1 MGAGINGQA
10 APPPR
15 PPLNRRA
22 VRTTGAAA
30 PSRWGKRILR
40 SQPRAPPD
48 AQASGCANDGRCR
61 ALTLGEAHTAEPAP
75 RPARRS
81 SVGLCERRALPRP
94 HAGGSACCGA
104 SPAPAGRRAFS
115 ADVHVRA
122 DAAGWSSW
130 VAERSPTDATLWLL
144 THHACTPGASRHCDG
159 ARRML

>member
-1 MGAGINGQA
+1 MIYSFFCMARNRQPPIAGGQAHDLLRRGHGCRHKWSGSPA
-10 APPPR
+10 APP
-15 PPLNRRA
+15 
-22 VRTTGAAA
+22 AAE
-30 PSRWGKRILR
+30 P
-40 SQPRAPPD
+40 
-48 AQASGCANDGRCR
+48 SGCANDGRCR